1 MPSCAGGRCAPGCAL
16 TLCVGSVPLRLRL
29 CCWVAAALRLPCR
42 WQGQPV
48 AASVRVCV
56 GLWSVTGFATLRVA
70 ASGAGRRRATLR
82 VADELRSSD
91 EQCSSHPLSFSG
103 TDAHVNNSS
112 HPAHTLP
119 TATCYHPWSAVH
131 PTLPTSACRM
141 RNGRNVFLHEVEG
154 NAPAFSPKGNTIL
167 QRSIQPSEGGFSTGG
182 QRSCPEGTARPGSEA
197 TALCGRHGLYAVGIL
212 QNNQL
217 FSQSDQTRSG

>member
-1 MPSCAGGRCAPGCAL
+1 LQPSGLLPAEL
-16 TLCVGSVPLRLRL
+16 
-29 CCWVAAALRLPCR
+29 AAAEPAEL
-42 WQGQPV
+42 
-48 AASVRVCV
+48 AAELCS
-56 GLWSVTGFATLRVA
+56 
-70 ASGAGRRRATLR
+70 
-82 VADELRSSD
+82 ADERSSSD
-91 EQCSSHPLSFSG
+91 EPCSSHPFSFFG
-103 TDAHVNNSS
+103 TAGHVNNSS
-112 HPAHTLP
+112 HSAHTLL

-212 QNNQL
+212 QNSHL
-217 FSQSDQTRSG
+217 PSQGDQTRSG